1 MSLAAIGSG
10 SMSSGE
16 FHIADPDRALDI
28 ERKHERITA
37 LLADNNI
44 GGLLL
49 TKPANFAWFTTGG
62 DSARG
67 SWSEVASA
75 LFITPEARVV
85 LAPNTDSGQVFDR
98 QIPGL
103 GFQLKERIWQEPREV
118 LLSDLCRGRAVASDA
133 PFERCTDGSFML
145 GGLRL
150 PLSKYEIRQLR
161 EAGQLV
167 AHAVEATARTLS
179 RGEQESEI
187 AGQVAHRMLRH
198 QIYPERI
205 QVCADGHSQQYR
217 HWAFGPDPVR
227 RYCTI
232 TAIGRKNGLHV
243 GTSRTVSFGSPP
255 KQVRDDHLAA
265 LLVQA
270 TGMFFSQDQ
279 WEIFETWK
287 RVERIYEKFGNS
299 EEWHF
304 ADQGMITG
312 YQLCEQPIA
321 PKSEFR
327 ITSGMPIFWQPSIR
341 TAQVSDTIVV
351 KDSGFEVL
359 TPMENWPQVEV
370 DIKGVAI
377 PRPDILLR
385 PE

>member
-1 MSLAAIGSG
+1 MSFATLGAG

-16 FHIADPDRALDI
+16 FHIADPERVVDI
-28 ERKHERITA
+28 EQKQERINA
-37 LLADNNI
+37 LLADNKFD
-44 GGLLL
+44 GLLL
-49 TKPANFAWFTTGG
+49 TRPSNFAWFTTGG
-62 DSARG
+62 DAARG
-67 SWSEVASA
+67 SWSEIASA
-75 LFITPEARVV
+75 LFLTHDARVV
-85 LAPNTDSGQVFDR
+85 LSPNTDSSQVFDR

-118 LLSDLCRGRAVASDA
+118 LLSDLCRGRAVACDVPFQRCIDA
-133 PFERCTDGSFML
+133 SFLL
-145 GGLRL
+145 GGMRL
-150 PLSKYEIRQLR
+150 PLSKYEIRQMR
-161 EAGQLV
+161 DAGQLI
-167 AHAVEATARTLS
+167 AHAVEATARSFS

-205 QVCADGHSQQYR
+205 QVCADGQGQRYR
-217 HWAFGPDPVR
+217 HWAFGNEPVN

-243 GTSRTVSFGSPP
+243 GTSRSVCFGQPP
-255 KQVRDDHLAA
+255 KQVREDHLSAV
-265 LLVQA
+265 LIQA

-304 ADQGMITG
+304 ADQGMVTG
-312 YQLCEQPIA
+312 YEMCEQPIV

-327 ITSGMPIFWQPSIR
+327 ITEGMPIFWQPSIR
-341 TAQVSDTIVV
+341 TAQVADTIVV
-351 KDSGFEVL
+351 QQSGFEVL
-359 TPMENWPQVEV
+359 TPMENWPQIDVNV
-370 DIKGVAI
+370 KGVVI
-377 PRPDILLR
+377 SRPDMLIR
-385 PE
+385 PK